1 MRHGLLGVVLLSS
14 APASAAVV
22 QSGPNGFSITH
33 SVNLVVPPG
42 QAFAAIGELPRWWD
56 KDHTYSG
63 DSANLSMSL
72 RAGGCFCERL
82 EKGGGIEHMR
92 VTLVQPGER
101 VVMTGALGPLLY
113 EGVSGVMDLKVER
126 IAGGAKVT
134 INYRAGGFA
143 NGNAAALA
151 PIVDKVL
158 GEQIRHY
165 REYVVQKK
173 PG

>member
-1 MRHGLLGVVLLSS
+1 MRLMFLSVGLLASM
-14 APASAAVV
+14 PASAAVI
-22 QSGPNGFSITH
+22 QSGPNGFVVRH
-33 SVNLVVPPG
+33 SVNLVVPPD
-42 QAFAAIGELPRWWD
+42 QAYAAIGELPRWWD

-113 EGVSGVMDLKVER
+113 EGVSGVMDLKVEK

-134 INYRAGGFA
+134 MDYRAAGFA
-143 NGNAAALA
+143 NGNAATLA
-151 PIVDKVL
+151 PLVDKVL
-158 GEQIRHY
+158 AEQIRHY

-173 PG
+173 PS

>member
-1 MRHGLLGVVLLSS
+1 MRLGFLGVALLASM
-14 APASAAVV
+14 PASAAVV
-22 QSGPNGFSITH
+22 QSGPNGFVVRH
-33 SVNLVVPPG
+33 SVNLVIPPE
-42 QAFAAIGELPRWWD
+42 QAYAAIGELPRWWD

-72 RAGGCFCERL
+72 KAGGCFCERL
-82 EKGGGIEHMR
+82 EKGGGIEHMH

-113 EGVSGVMDLKVER
+113 EGVSGVMDLKIEK

-134 INYRAGGFA
+134 MDYRAAGFA
-143 NGNAAALA
+143 NGNAATLA
-151 PIVDKVL
+151 PLVDKVL
-158 GEQIRHY
+158 AEQIRHY
-165 REYVVQKK
+165 REYVVQRK

>member
-1 MRHGLLGVVLLSS
+1 MRHWLIGAAALVS

-22 QSGPNGFSITH
+22 QSGPNGFAIRH
-33 SVNLVVPPG
+33 SVNLVIPPD
-42 QAFAAIGELPRWWD
+42 QAFAAIGQLPRWWD

-101 VVMTGALGPLLY
+101 VLMTGALGPLLF

-126 IAGGAKVT
+126 IAGGARVT
-134 INYRAGGFA
+134 MDYRAAGFA
-143 NGNAAALA
+143 NSNATSLA

-158 GEQIRHY
+158 GEQLRHF

>member
-1 MRHGLLGVVLLSS
+1 MRLGLLVLAVVFG

-22 QSGPNGFSITH
+22 QSGPNGFAIRH
-33 SVNLVVPPG
+33 SVNLVIPPD
-42 QAFAAIGELPRWWD
+42 QAYSALGDLPRWWD

-72 RAGGCFCERL
+72 RAGGCFCEKL

-113 EGVSGVMDLKVER
+113 EGVSGVMDLKVEK

-134 INYRAGGFA
+134 MDYRAAGFA
-143 NGNAAALA
+143 NGNAATLA

-158 GEQIRHY
+158 GEQLRHY

-173 PG
+173 PS

>member
-1 MRHGLLGVVLLSS
+1 MRRGFLGMALLASM
-14 APASAAVV
+14 PASAAVV
-22 QSGPNGFSITH
+22 QSGPNGFVVRHT
-33 SVNLVVPPG
+33 VNLVIPPE
-42 QAFAAIGELPRWWD
+42 QAYAAIGELPRWWD

-72 RAGGCFCERL
+72 KAGGCFCERL
-82 EKGGGIEHMR
+82 EKGGGIEHMH

-113 EGVSGVMDLKVER
+113 EGVSGVMDLKIEK

-134 INYRAGGFA
+134 MDYRAAGFA
-143 NGNAAALA
+143 NGNAATLA

>member
-1 MRHGLLGVVLLSS
+1 MRRGFLGMALLASM
-14 APASAAVV
+14 PARAAVV
-22 QSGPNGFSITH
+22 QSGPNGFVVRH
-33 SVNLVVPPG
+33 SVNLVIPPE
-42 QAFAAIGELPRWWD
+42 QAYAAIGELPRWWD

-72 RAGGCFCERL
+72 KAGGCFCERL
-82 EKGGGIEHMR
+82 EKGGGIEHMH

-113 EGVSGVMDLKVER
+113 EGVSGVMDLKIEK

-134 INYRAGGFA
+134 MDYRAAGFA
-143 NGNAAALA
+143 NGNAATLA

>member
-1 MRHGLLGVVLLSS
+1 MRLVFLSVALLASV
-14 APASAAVV
+14 PTSAAVI
-22 QSGPNGFSITH
+22 QSGPNGFVVRH
-33 SVNLVVPPG
+33 SVNLVVPPD
-42 QAFAAIGELPRWWD
+42 QAFAAIGELSRWWD

-113 EGVSGVMDLKVER
+113 EGVSGVMDLKVEK

-134 INYRAGGFA
+134 MDYRAAGFA
-143 NGNAAALA
+143 NGNAATLA
-151 PIVDKVL
+151 PLVDKVL
-158 GEQIRHY
+158 AEQIRRY
-165 REYVVQKK
+165 R
-173 PG
+173 

>member
-1 MRHGLLGVVLLSS
+1 MRLMFLSVGLLASM
-14 APASAAVV
+14 PASAAVI
-22 QSGPNGFSITH
+22 QSGPNGFVVRH
-33 SVNLVVPPG
+33 SVNLVVPPD
-42 QAFAAIGELPRWWD
+42 QAYAAIGELPRWWD

-113 EGVSGVMDLKVER
+113 EGVSGVMDLKVEK

-134 INYRAGGFA
+134 MDYRAAGFA
-143 NGNAAALA
+143 SGNAATLA
-151 PIVDKVL
+151 PLVDKVL
-158 GEQIRHY
+158 AEQIRHY
-165 REYVVQKK
+165 REYVVQRK

>member
-1 MRHGLLGVVLLSS
+1 MRLVFLGVVLLASV
-14 APASAAVV
+14 PTSAAVI
-22 QSGPNGFSITH
+22 QSGPNGFVVRH
-33 SVNLVVPPG
+33 SVNLVVPPD
-42 QAFAAIGELPRWWD
+42 QAYAAIGELPRWWD

-113 EGVSGVMDLKVER
+113 EGVSGVMDLKVEK

-134 INYRAGGFA
+134 MDYRAAGFA
-143 NGNAAALA
+143 NGNAATLA
-151 PIVDKVL
+151 PLVDKVL
-158 GEQIRHY
+158 AEQIRHY
-165 REYVVQKK
+165 REYVVQRK

>member
-1 MRHGLLGVVLLSS
+1 MRLVFLGVALLASV
-14 APASAAVV
+14 PTSAAVI
-22 QSGPNGFSITH
+22 QSGPNGFVVRH
-33 SVNLVVPPG
+33 SVNLVVPPD
-42 QAFAAIGELPRWWD
+42 QAYAAIGELPRWWD

-113 EGVSGVMDLKVER
+113 EGVSGVMDLKVEK

-134 INYRAGGFA
+134 MDYRAAGFA
-143 NGNAAALA
+143 NGNAATLA
-151 PIVDKVL
+151 PLVDKVL
-158 GEQIRHY
+158 AEQIRHY
-165 REYVVQKK
+165 REYVVQRK

>member
-1 MRHGLLGVVLLSS
+1 MRRGFLGMALLASM
-14 APASAAVV
+14 PASAAVV
-22 QSGPNGFSITH
+22 QSGPNGFVVRHT
-33 SVNLVVPPG
+33 VNLVIPPE
-42 QAFAAIGELPRWWD
+42 QAYAAIGELPRWWD

-72 RAGGCFCERL
+72 KAGGCFCERL
-82 EKGGGIEHMR
+82 EKGGGIEHMH

-113 EGVSGVMDLKVER
+113 EGVSGVMDLKVEK

-134 INYRAGGFA
+134 MDYRAAGFA
-143 NGNAAALA
+143 NGNAATLA

>member
-1 MRHGLLGVVLLSS
+1 MRLGLLGVAMMVS
-14 APASAAVV
+14 APTSAAVV
-22 QSGPNGFSITH
+22 QSGPNGFAIRH
-33 SVNLVVPPG
+33 SVNLVIPPD
-42 QAFAAIGELPRWWD
+42 QAYAALGDLPRWWD

-72 RAGGCFCERL
+72 RAGGCFCEKM

-113 EGVSGVMDLKVER
+113 EGVSGVMDLKVEK

-134 INYRAGGFA
+134 MDYRAAGFA
-143 NGNAAALA
+143 NGNAATLA
-151 PIVDKVL
+151 PIVDSVL

-173 PG
+173 PS

>member
-1 MRHGLLGVVLLSS
+1 MRLVFLGVALLTSM
-14 APASAAVV
+14 PASAAVV
-22 QSGPNGFSITH
+22 QSGPNGFVVRH
-33 SVNLVVPPG
+33 SVNLVVPPD
-42 QAFAAIGELPRWWD
+42 QAYAAIGELPRWWD

-113 EGVSGVMDLKVER
+113 EGVSGVMDLKVEK

-134 INYRAGGFA
+134 MDYRAAGFA
-143 NGNAAALA
+143 NGNAATLA
-151 PIVDKVL
+151 PLVDKVL
-158 GEQIRHY
+158 AEQIRHY
-165 REYVVQKK
+165 RTYVVQRK

>member
-1 MRHGLLGVVLLSS
+1 MRLGFLGVALLASM
-14 APASAAVV
+14 PASAAVV
-22 QSGPNGFSITH
+22 QSGPNGFVVRH
-33 SVNLVVPPG
+33 SVNLVIPPE
-42 QAFAAIGELPRWWD
+42 QAYAAIGELPRWWD

-72 RAGGCFCERL
+72 KAGGCFCERL
-82 EKGGGIEHMR
+82 EKGGGIEHMH

-113 EGVSGVMDLKVER
+113 EGVSGVMDLKIEK

-134 INYRAGGFA
+134 MDYRAAGFA
-143 NGNAAALA
+143 NGNAATLA

>member
-1 MRHGLLGVVLLSS
+1 MRLGFLGVALLASM
-14 APASAAVV
+14 PASAAVV
-22 QSGPNGFSITH
+22 QSGPNGFVVRH
-33 SVNLVVPPG
+33 SVNLVIPPE
-42 QAFAAIGELPRWWD
+42 QAYAAIGELPRWWD

-72 RAGGCFCERL
+72 KAGGCFCERL
-82 EKGGGIEHMR
+82 EKGGGIEHMH

-113 EGVSGVMDLKVER
+113 EGVSGVMDLKIEK

-134 INYRAGGFA
+134 MDYRAAGFA

>member
-1 MRHGLLGVVLLSS
+1 MRLMFLSVALLASM
-14 APASAAVV
+14 PASAAVI
-22 QSGPNGFSITH
+22 QSGPNGFVVRH
-33 SVNLVVPPG
+33 SVNLVVPPD
-42 QAFAAIGELPRWWD
+42 QAYAAIGELPRWWD

-113 EGVSGVMDLKVER
+113 EGVSGVMDLKVEK

-134 INYRAGGFA
+134 MDYRAAGFA
-143 NGNAAALA
+143 NGNAATLA
-151 PIVDKVL
+151 PLVDKVL
-158 GEQIRHY
+158 AEQIRHY
-165 REYVVQKK
+165 REYVVQRK